1 MCVCL
6 CVRKKEGEGY
16 RGKFGRECGGPVDNV
31 VVVLE
36 KWWVDMSGLISK
48 ENRELLPHFLHE
60 NSVIIIMTT
69 VIG

>member
-36 KWWVDMSGLISK
+36 KW
-48 ENRELLPHFLHE
+48 
-60 NSVIIIMTT
+60 
-69 VIG
+69 